1 VNLAEMAK
9 QRTLTNEEK
18 CIAYLEKMRWPEG
31 VRCPTCGNDSI
42 SRFQT
47 KGKSGKARHLYQCL
61 GKTCRHQFSPTT
73 GTIFH
78 DSHLPLNKWFR
89 AIALV
94 CDAEPPMSVNQL
106 RLALGVQYKTAAH
119 LTSRI
124 RQAMENGS
132 IELAAGAGESPPNA
146 VAGGQTAARQ
156 GSTAAAPLPGIKT
169 TPSQPTGDGTSMH
182 AFIAQRRVATAD
194 LLNQIAPRSGKQSVS
209 STAVDNMLSMFVS
222 MAQMSMQP
230 PLFFVNYLKA
240 KVFT

>member
-1 VNLAEMAK
+1 MNLAAMGR
-9 QRTLTNEEK
+9 QRTLSNEEK
-18 CIAYLEKMRWPEG
+18 CIAYLENMRWPEG
-31 VRCPTCGNDSI
+31 IRCPTCGNDAI

-47 KGKSGKARHLYQCL
+47 KGKSGKVRHLYQCL
-61 GKTCRHQFSPTT
+61 NKTCRYQFSPTT

-94 CDAEPPMSVNQL
+94 CDAEKPMSVNQL

-124 RQAMENGS
+124 RQAMSSGS
-132 IELAAGAGESPPNA
+132 IELRAGAGDAPGIGE
-146 VAGGQTAARQ
+146 VVDQTAGRK
-156 GSTAAAPLPGIKT
+156 GE
-169 TPSQPTGDGTSMH
+169 PTGTALRGRPAGIPPGYVPPASK
-182 AFIAQRRVATAD
+182 IIEERRAVTAD
-194 LLNQIAPRSGKQSVS
+194 MLNQIAPRSGKRAAS

-222 MAQMSMQP
+222 VAQMSVRP
-230 PLFFVNYLKA
+230 PLFFVKYLRN